1 MRTLALIITFFL
13 STFMSQAQTESTG
26 QTITVTINNIKNN
39 TGKVIMSLHSVDT
52 FMKTNGLQSAESIIE
67 KNKVIITFKN
77 VLPGEYAIMSVHD
90 ENDNKQMDF
99 ELNGMP
105 KESYG
110 VSNNPM
116 SYGPPQFS
124 EAKFTLNNEN
134 INMIIRF

>member
-134 INMIIRF
+134 INMSIIF

>member
-13 STFMSQAQTESTG
+13 STLISPAQTESKG

-39 TGKVIMSLHSVDT
+39 TGKVIMSLHSADT

-67 KNKVIITFKN
+67 ENKVIITFQN
-77 VLPGEYAIMSVHD
+77 VLPGEYAIMCVHD
-90 ENDNKQMDF
+90 ENNNKQMDF

-116 SYGPPQFS
+116 SYGPPQFF
-124 EAKFTLNNEN
+124 EAKFTLNNDD
-134 INMIIRF
+134 INMTILL

>member
-134 INMIIRF
+134 INMIIIF

>member
-13 STFMSQAQTESTG
+13 STFMSQAQTESNG

-39 TGKVIMSLHSVDT
+39 TGKVIMSLHSADT

-67 KNKVIITFKN
+67 ENKVIITFQN
-77 VLPGEYAIMSVHD
+77 VLPGEYAIMCVHD
-90 ENDNKQMDF
+90 ENNNKQMDF

-116 SYGPPQFS
+116 SYGPPQFF
-124 EAKFTLNNEN
+124 EAKFTLNNDD
-134 INMIIRF
+134 INMTILL

>member
-1 MRTLALIITFFL
+1 M
-13 STFMSQAQTESTG
+13 
-26 QTITVTINNIKNN
+26 IKNL
-39 TGKVIMSLHSVDT
+39 LHT
-52 FMKTNGLQSAESIIE
+52 ETTLIE

-134 INMIIRF
+134 INMSIIF

>member
-13 STFMSQAQTESTG
+13 STFMSQAQTESNG

-39 TGKVIMSLHSVDT
+39 TGKVIMSLHSADT

-67 KNKVIITFKN
+67 ENKVIITFKN

-110 VSNNPM
+110 VSNNSM
-116 SYGPPQFS
+116 SYGPPRFS

-134 INMIIRF
+134 INMSIIL

>member
-13 STFMSQAQTESTG
+13 STFMSQAQTESNG

-39 TGKVIMSLHSVDT
+39 TGKVIMSLHSADT

-67 KNKVIITFKN
+67 ENKVIITFKN

-110 VSNNPM
+110 VSNNSM

-134 INMIIRF
+134 INMSIIL